1 MTSLNKN
8 NSNDNKENNDKKNDI
23 PLSFASF
30 YYSLK
35 VTKGK
40 GKVVQ
45 RNFYHVCLF
54 YKK

>member
-8 NSNDNKENNDKKNDI
+8 NNNNDNKENEDKKNEI

-40 GKVVQ
+40 GKI
-45 RNFYHVCLF
+45 FLYF
-54 YKK
+54 FF